1 LVYTY
6 GMESK
11 KIFTD
16 KEIQFMRNELVI
28 NSAQEQMEDAH
39 QLAVFASEGEK
50 DAEDIYLATLYHYSR
65 KENRKELQT
74 AMRRLSN
81 GGNA

>member
-1 LVYTY
+1 
-6 GMESK
+6 MKSK
-11 KIFTD
+11 KVFTD

-39 QLAVFASEGEK
+39 QLAVFASDGE
-50 DAEDIYLATLYHYSR
+50 EDSEEIYLATLYHYSR
-65 KENRKELQT
+65 KENRKELQI
-74 AMRRLSN
+74 AMKRLSN